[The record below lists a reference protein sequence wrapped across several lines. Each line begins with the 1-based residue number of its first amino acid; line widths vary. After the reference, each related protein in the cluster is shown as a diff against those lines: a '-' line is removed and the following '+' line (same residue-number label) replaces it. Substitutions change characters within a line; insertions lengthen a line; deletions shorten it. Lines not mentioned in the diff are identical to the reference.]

1 VPVRSEPADR
11 ETTGPEPTGSPVA
24 LDAAG
29 AVGDRSGVHV
39 LGVRLGYGG
48 RDVLVADHLV
58 VPPGTVAA
66 LIGPNGA
73 GKSTLLHALAGIR
86 SPRVGEIL
94 VNGRPVAEA
103 SQSIA
108 YVLQSTHVSSTLPLS
123 VREVV
128 TMGRYA
134 GRGLFGRLGRSDR
147 AAVDTALER
156 LDIIDLAR
164 RQLGALSGGQRQRV
178 FVAQGLAQE
187 ADLLLLD
194 EPVTGLDLV
203 TQDRILDVVAEERA
217 AGRAVILS
225 THDLAEASR
234 ADQLVLLAGRI
245 IATGSPAQVLTE
257 ANLTAAYGG
266 RMVRLPGGAVLLDDA
281 SHHSHS

>member
-1 VPVRSEPADR
+1 VPVRSHRAERAAAEP
-11 ETTGPEPTGSPVA
+11 EVA
-24 LDAAG
+24 APS
-29 AVGDRSGVHV
+29 AVPSGVEV
-39 LGVRLGYGG
+39 LGARLGYGG
-48 RDVLVADHLV
+48 RDVLVADHLA
-58 VPPGTVAA
+58 VPAGTVAA

-86 SPRVGEIL
+86 PPRVGEIRL
-94 VNGRPVAEA
+94 HGRPVAGVRR
-103 SQSIA
+103 SIA
-108 YVLQSTHVSSTLPLS
+108 YVLQSTHVSPTLPLS

-134 GRGLFGRLGRSDR
+134 GRGLFGRLGRADR
-147 AAVDTALER
+147 QAVDTALER
-156 LDIIDLAR
+156 LDIGDLAR

-217 AGRAVILS
+217 AGRAVVLS

-234 ADQLVLLAGRI
+234 ADQLVLLAGRVV
-245 IATGSPAQVLTE
+245 ATGTAAEVLTE

-281 SHHSHS
+281 SHHAH